1 LSYRKPDLEE
11 WFLAHQMR
19 SLVRKH
25 AHLPGSVECDISA
38 IARRAAARGQRL
50 SYPAIVIKALAMA
63 AVQVPEI
70 NRCYVPTMLGD
81 RVVEFD
87 HVSVNVPV
95 ALREGG
101 GRHLFGAL
109 IRHADRLSASEIAA
123 ELRKAQDTPLDDT
136 RLTKYV
142 ARKPNNLLWRSI
154 LRGVHLASY
163 NLPVWHKLAGG
174 LSVSSLLN
182 HRGEP
187 PRARAVSYG
196 PTALTVLL
204 CNVRPAP
211 GDKTILDL
219 GIGLDHAA
227 LGGLG
232 ARRGTDA
239 LHDILA
245 SNDPEHLAWFD

>member
-19 SLVRKH
+19 SLVRRH
-25 AHLPGSVECDISA
+25 AHLPGSLECDITG
-38 IARRAAARGQRL
+38 IARRAAARGARL

-63 AVQVPEI
+63 AARVPEI
-70 NRCYVPTMLGD
+70 NRCYVPTLLGD

-87 HVSVNVPV
+87 HISVNVPV

-101 GRHLFGAL
+101 GRHLFGAV

-123 ELRKAQDTPLDDT
+123 KLREAQNTPLDET

-142 ARKPNNLLWRSI
+142 ARKPNNLMWRSI
-154 LRGVHLASY
+154 LRGVHFASY

-174 LSVSSLLN
+174 LSVSSLLT
-182 HRGEP
+182 HRGDP
-187 PRARAVSYG
+187 PRARAVSFG
-196 PTALTVLL
+196 PTAVTVLV
-204 CNVRPAP
+204 CNVRSAP
-211 GDKTILDL
+211 RDKTILEL
-219 GIGLDHAA
+219 GLGVDHAA
-227 LGGLG
+227 LGGLA

-245 SNDPEHLAWFD
+245 STDPETLAWFD